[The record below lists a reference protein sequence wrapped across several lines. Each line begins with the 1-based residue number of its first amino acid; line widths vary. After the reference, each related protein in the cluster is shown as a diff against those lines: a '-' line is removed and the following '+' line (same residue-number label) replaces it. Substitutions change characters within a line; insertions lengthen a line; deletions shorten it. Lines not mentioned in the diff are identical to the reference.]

1 MKMRTALTLQEVIPV
16 PVILD
21 MRVMASTAQVCK
33 SSTVQLIIIHAHI
46 VIDAV
51 NILCRY

>member
-33 SSTVQLIIIHAHI
+33 SSTVQLIIHAHI